1 MATIKELLT
10 NGITEGIRGINN
22 AGITDPVKLDAEI
35 KAIATRQADL
45 AEEEYRKLTDTQK
58 QALMVAE
65 MSQGN
70 DFTKNARPMVV
81 YAGLFFIFI
90 VHVVIPLLA
99 FISPEK
105 SYNKTTFILPEQFWW
120 AWSSVVSVWV
130 LGRSYEKI
138 NAPNMISKIIT
149 GS

>member
-1 MATIKELLT
+1 MATIKETLT
-10 NGITEGIRGINN
+10 NGITEGIHGINN
-22 AGITDPVKLDAEI
+22 AGITDPVKLDAAI
-35 KAIATRQADL
+35 KDLAARQADL
-45 AEEEYRKLTDTQK
+45 AEEEYRKLADTQK
-58 QALMVAE
+58 QAIMVAE

-90 VHVVIPLLA
+90 VYAVIPFIA
-99 FISPEK
+99 FIQNRTPK
-105 SYNKTTFILPEQFWW
+105 PDFTLPDQFWW
-120 AWSSVVSVWV
+120 AWSGVVSVWV

-138 NAPNMISKIIT
+138 NAPNTISKIIT